1 MLWLLFG
8 VPKGTYSWGF
18 FAHRFINFHAVFLL
32 PTEMIAFYKSNVH
45 YLSEHAV
52 DPDKRRYILPD
63 EAPRHYIDLDRFK
76 RNDSLLLPRKWEKAV
91 EQYSTDTLHAHGIV
105 PWWIQVVKANLTM
118 AFAEKD
124 RVAILKYSADTLHAH
139 GIVPWWIQV
148 VKANL
153 TKAFAEKDRIAIL
166 KYSADIGH
174 YIGDAHVPLHA
185 SSNHNGQM
193 TNQIGIHGFW
203 ESRLPELFAAQYDML
218 IERAVYI
225 RDPLAF
231 IWERIDQSA
240 AAADTVLS
248 IEKHLSTANH
258 DQHIFSYEKRNGKYE
273 RIYAVDYA
281 AQYHRAL
288 NGMVERRIRAST
300 HAIASFWYTAWVD
313 AGQPNLSEISHSK

>member
-1 MLWLLFG
+1 MRRGWVLLWLLFG
-8 VPKGTYSWGF
+8 IPKGTYSWGF

-63 EAPRHYIDLDRFK
+63 EAPRHYIDMDRFK

-105 PWWIQVVKANLTM
+105 PWWIQVVKANLTK

-124 RVAILKYSADTLHAH
+124 RV
-139 GIVPWWIQV
+139 
-148 VKANL
+148 
-153 TKAFAEKDRIAIL
+153 AIL

-248 IEKHLSTANH
+248 IEKHLSTAKH

>member
-105 PWWIQVVKANLTM
+105 PWWIQVVKANLTK

-124 RVAILKYSADTLHAH
+124 RV
-139 GIVPWWIQV
+139 
-148 VKANL
+148 
-153 TKAFAEKDRIAIL
+153 AIL

-218 IERAVYI
+218 IDRAVYI

>member
-1 MLWLLFG
+1 MRRGWVLLWLLFG
-8 VPKGTYSWGF
+8 IPKGTYSWGF

-76 RNDSLLLPRKWEKAV
+76 KNDSLLLPRKWEKAV
-91 EQYSTDTLHAHGIV
+91 EQ
-105 PWWIQVVKANLTM
+105 
-118 AFAEKD
+118 
-124 RVAILKYSADTLHAH
+124 YSADTLHAH

-218 IERAVYI
+218 IDRAVYI

>member
-1 MLWLLFG
+1 MRRGWVLLWLLFG

-91 EQYSTDTLHAHGIV
+91 EQYSTDTLHA
-105 PWWIQVVKANLTM
+105 
-118 AFAEKD
+118 
-124 RVAILKYSADTLHAH
+124 Y

-153 TKAFAEKDRIAIL
+153 TKAFAEKDRVAIL

-313 AGQPNLSEISHSK
+313 AGQPNLSEISRSK

>member
-1 MLWLLFG
+1 MWRGWVLLWLLFAL
-8 VPKGTYSWGF
+8 PTGTYSWGF

-32 PTEMIAFYKSNVH
+32 PTEMIAFYKSNIH

-76 RNDSLLLPRKWEKAV
+76 KDDSLLLPRKWERAV
-91 EQYSTDTLHAHGIV
+91 EQYS
-105 PWWIQVVKANLTM
+105 
-118 AFAEKD
+118 E
-124 RVAILKYSADTLHAH
+124 DTLHAH

-153 TKAFAEKDRIAIL
+153 TKAFAEKDRNAIL

-185 SSNHNGQM
+185 SSNHNGQF

-203 ESRLPELFAAQYDML
+203 ESRLPELFAAAHYDML
-218 IERAVYI
+218 IDRAIYLK
-225 RDPLAF
+225 DPLAF

-248 IEKHLSTANH
+248 IEKHLSNAQH

-273 RIYAVDYA
+273 RIYSVVYST
-281 AQYHRAL
+281 QYHQAL
-288 NGMVERRIRAST
+288 KGMVERRMRAST

-313 AGQPNLSEISHSK
+313 AGQPNLSEISQSK

>member
-1 MLWLLFG
+1 
-8 VPKGTYSWGF
+8 
-18 FAHRFINFHAVFLL
+18 
-32 PTEMIAFYKSNVH
+32 MIAFYKSNVH

-105 PWWIQVVKANLTM
+105 PWWIQVVKANLTK

-124 RVAILKYSADTLHAH
+124 RV
-139 GIVPWWIQV
+139 
-148 VKANL
+148 
-153 TKAFAEKDRIAIL
+153 AIL

-203 ESRLPELFAAQYDML
+203 ESRLPELFAAQYEML

-248 IEKHLSTANH
+248 IEKHLSTAKH

>member
-1 MLWLLFG
+1 MWRGWVLLWLLFG

-105 PWWIQVVKANLTM
+105 PWWIQVVKANLT
-118 AFAEKD
+118 
-124 RVAILKYSADTLHAH
+124 
-139 GIVPWWIQV
+139 
-148 VKANL
+148 
-153 TKAFAEKDRIAIL
+153 KAFAEKDRIAIL

-240 AAADTVLS
+240 AAADSVLS
-248 IEKHLSTANH
+248 IEKHLSTAKH
-258 DQHIFSYEKRNGKYE
+258 DQYIFSYEKRNGKYE
-273 RIYAVDYA
+273 RIYAVAYA
-281 AQYHRAL
+281 AQYHHAL
-288 NGMVERRIRAST
+288 NGMVERRMRAST

-313 AGQPNLSEISHSK
+313 TGQPNLSEISHSK

>member
-1 MLWLLFG
+1 MRRGWVLLWLLFG

-105 PWWIQVVKANLTM
+105 PWWIQVVKANLTK

-124 RVAILKYSADTLHAH
+124 RV
-139 GIVPWWIQV
+139 
-148 VKANL
+148 
-153 TKAFAEKDRIAIL
+153 AIL

-203 ESRLPELFAAQYDML
+203 ESRLPELFAAQYEML

-248 IEKHLSTANH
+248 IEKHLSTAKH

>member
-1 MLWLLFG
+1 MRRGWVLLWLLFG
-8 VPKGTYSWGF
+8 IPKGTYSWGF

-63 EAPRHYIDLDRFK
+63 EAPRHYIDMDRFK

-105 PWWIQVVKANLTM
+105 PWWIQVVKANLTK

-124 RVAILKYSADTLHAH
+124 RV
-139 GIVPWWIQV
+139 
-148 VKANL
+148 
-153 TKAFAEKDRIAIL
+153 AIL

-203 ESRLPELFAAQYDML
+203 ESRLPELFAAQYEML

-248 IEKHLSTANH
+248 IEKHLSTAKH

>member
-1 MLWLLFG
+1 MLWLLFAL
-8 VPKGTYSWGF
+8 PKGTYSWGF

-32 PTEMIAFYKSNVH
+32 PSEMIAFYKSNVH

-105 PWWIQVVKANLTM
+105 PWWIQVVKANLT
-118 AFAEKD
+118 
-124 RVAILKYSADTLHAH
+124 
-139 GIVPWWIQV
+139 
-148 VKANL
+148 
-153 TKAFAEKDRIAIL
+153 KAFGEKDRIAIL

-248 IEKHLSTANH
+248 IEKHLSTAQH

-273 RIYAVDYA
+273 RIYAVAYA
-281 AQYHRAL
+281 TQYHHAL
-288 NGMVERRIRAST
+288 NGMVERRMRAST

>member
-1 MLWLLFG
+1 MRRGWVLLWLLFG

-91 EQYSTDTLHAHGIV
+91 EQYSTDTLHA
-105 PWWIQVVKANLTM
+105 
-118 AFAEKD
+118 
-124 RVAILKYSADTLHAH
+124 Y

-153 TKAFAEKDRIAIL
+153 TKAFAEKDRVAIL

>member
-1 MLWLLFG
+1 MWRGWVLLWLLFG

-105 PWWIQVVKANLTM
+105 PWWIQVVKANLT
-118 AFAEKD
+118 
-124 RVAILKYSADTLHAH
+124 
-139 GIVPWWIQV
+139 
-148 VKANL
+148 
-153 TKAFAEKDRIAIL
+153 KAFAEKDRIAIL

-218 IERAVYI
+218 IDRAVYI
-225 RDPLAF
+225 RDPLSF

-240 AAADTVLS
+240 AAADSVLS
-248 IEKHLSTANH
+248 IEKHLSTAKH
-258 DQHIFSYEKRNGKYE
+258 DQHIFSYEKRNGTYE

-281 AQYHRAL
+281 AQYHQAL